1 MEVGRL
7 GVHGT
12 RAAKAVESVNKNAD
26 EAAQNRRLGTVEELA
41 LEPPEKIE
49 RATRATVQVIT

>member
-12 RAAKAVESVNKNAD
+12 HVVKAVDQVNKNAD
-26 EAAQNRRLGTVEELA
+26 EVVQNRRLATVEKIA
-41 LEPPEKIE
+41 LDHPEKIE
-49 RATRATVQVIT
+49 LATRVTVQVIT

>member
-12 RAAKAVESVNKNAD
+12 HVVNAVEPVNKDAD
-26 EAAQNRRLGTVEELA
+26 EAAQNHRLATVVEIA
-41 LEPPEKIE
+41 LDHPEKIE
-49 RATRATVQVIT
+49 RATRSTVQVMI

>member
-12 RAAKAVESVNKNAD
+12 LAVKAVEPVNKNAD
-26 EAAQNRRLGTVEELA
+26 EAVQNRRLATVVKLA
-41 LEPPEKIE
+41 LEHPDKIE
-49 RATRATVQVIT
+49 RATRETVQVIT